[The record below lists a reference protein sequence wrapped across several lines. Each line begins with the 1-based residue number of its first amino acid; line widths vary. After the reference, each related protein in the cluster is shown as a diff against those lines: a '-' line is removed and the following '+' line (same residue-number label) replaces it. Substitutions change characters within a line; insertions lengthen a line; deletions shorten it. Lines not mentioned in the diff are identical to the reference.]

1 MRRKIFFLVFLG
13 ALFIVVIFPLL
24 IMQSGENAIYNNT
37 DEISDSRVLIVFG
50 AGLRSD
56 GRPSDV
62 LMDRLLTAA
71 ELFERGK
78 ATRILVSGDNRFEN
92 YNEPQV
98 MHDVLVDELGI
109 PVEALAVDYAGRR
122 TFDTCARARE
132 LWGVDEAILVSQ
144 EFHLPRAIWTCS
156 KLGIDSHGVSATRQP
171 YVKDALFKAREWMA
185 IYKAAFDVFILTPEY
200 VKGEFEE
207 NLDE

>member
-1 MRRKIFFLVFLG
+1 MKRRIGFALFLLLLLLLLVFP
-13 ALFIVVIFPLL
+13 FL
-24 IMQSGENAIYNNT
+24 IIQTGKNAIYKNT
-37 DEISDSRVLIVFG
+37 DEISDPRVLIVFG

-71 ELFERGK
+71 ELFEAGK
-78 ATRILVSGDNRFEN
+78 ATRILVSGDNRFKN

-98 MHDVLVDELGI
+98 MRDVLVDELGI
-109 PVEALAVDYAGRR
+109 PAEALAVDYAGRR

-132 LWGVDEAILVSQ
+132 LWGVDAAILVSQ

-156 KLGIDSHGVSATRQP
+156 TLGIDSRGVSATRQS
-171 YVKDALFKAREWMA
+171 YVKDALFKAREWIA
-185 IYKAAFDVFILTPEY
+185 IYKAAFDLFILAPEY
-200 VKGEFEE
+200 VRGEFEE
-207 NLDE
+207 DLDK